1 MKVLSMSSVGAA
13 LLASAGLSASAAPDA
28 NPDVAQPDANSPAVD
43 DAARQ
48 ADLNVRELPA
58 PTNVKQLKMRSAAP
72 AQPAK
77 KPDAKSSKKKLAQAA
92 DDAAGGD
99 DKAAAA
105 PAPDAAPTESTSTSF
120 KPIPTTLRDLRER
133 VSFTIN
139 AGLQVDTAADNGS
152 AMRGGAF
159 LTNDFAGTRPWIVGD
174 AVVGARDL
182 IVPSLGAYFLSSFQ
196 FDVSDSLATRTATVS
211 PFDASDLALAIKA
224 GYAEYGRDDRK
235 PDASGPWIR
244 AGRQARMDGGA
255 LFAYFDGA
263 TVGYRT
269 KALSLSAFA
278 GQRVALYVETERG
291 IEYGATATLDLKAMK
306 TAPVKIA
313 LDYMGLAIDVL
324 GDGRNRSLF
333 VATGS
338 TELGKKGKLE
348 VFTRFVDSGF
358 KAGMDDPA
366 LGLKEGFTL
375 GRAGARF
382 KYNVTNDLL
391 FMADA
396 EERLGGDLA
405 YDLTAPSAAD
415 VVQVAQKLG
424 VGLSAPVDATRVG
437 ARIDYRKKETEI
449 LVFGGTEQASGT
461 PTLTDQRGWVEAG
474 AALAGS
480 PVGSRGAGVWATLQY
495 KYRQF
500 LNGGHVNDQMGSTFG
515 DSSTSG
521 VDQMHEISG
530 DATLRS
536 GGTGMRWRF
545 NGGVFYRIYDFSS
558 PYRDVTNEGRGGG
571 RADLQL
577 WIQRDLRLDVGA
589 ELAQASPVLARELGL
604 MSSVRATLE
613 ARW

>member
-1 MKVLSMSSVGAA
+1 MKRASILLPIVSSLV
-13 LLASAGLSASAAPDA
+13 
-28 NPDVAQPDANSPAVD
+28 VASPAYAD
-43 DAARQ
+43 P
-48 ADLNVRELPA
+48 DLNVRELPP
-58 PTNVKQLKMRSAAP
+58 PTNIKQLTMRPAPAAP
-72 AQPAK
+72 AKIDPK
-77 KPDAKSSKKKLAQAA
+77 KTSKKKLAQAA
-92 DDAAGGD
+92 DDAAAGGD
-99 DKAAAA
+99 EK
-105 PAPDAAPTESTSTSF
+105 PAPETSDTAQTSTSTSF

-133 VSFTIN
+133 VTFQIN
-139 AGLQVDTAADNGS
+139 AGMQIDTAADNGT

-174 AVVGARDL
+174 AVVGAHDL
-182 IVPSLGAYFLSSFQ
+182 ILPSLGGYFLSSFQ

-244 AGRQARMDGGA
+244 AGRQSRMDGGA

-263 TVGYRT
+263 TIGYRT
-269 KALSLSAFA
+269 KALSISAFA

-291 IEYGATATLDLKAMK
+291 IEYGATASLDLKAMK
-306 TAPVKIA
+306 SAPVKIA
-313 LDYMGLAIDVL
+313 LDYMGLAIDLL
-324 GDGRNRSLF
+324 GDARNRSLI
-333 VATGS
+333 VATAS
-338 TELGKKGKLE
+338 TELGKRGKLE
-348 VFTRFVDSGF
+348 AFARMVDSGF
-358 KAGMDDPA
+358 KADMDDPA
-366 LGLKEGFTL
+366 LGLKEGFQL

-382 KYNVTNDLL
+382 RFNLSNDLL
-391 FMADA
+391 FMADV

-415 VVQVAQKLG
+415 VVQVAQRLG
-424 VGLSAPVDATRVG
+424 VGLAAPVDATRVG
-437 ARIDYRKKETEI
+437 ARLDYRRKETEI

-461 PTLTDQRGWVEAG
+461 PTLTDQRGWIEGG

-480 PVGSRGAGVWATLQY
+480 PVGSRGSGVWATVQY

-500 LNGGHVNDQMGSTFG
+500 LNGGHDNDQMGSVFG

-521 VDQMHEISG
+521 IDQMHEIAG

-558 PYRDVTNEGRGGG
+558 PYRDVKNEGRGGG

-577 WIQRDLRLDVGA
+577 WVQRDLRLDLGG

-604 MSSVRATLE
+604 MSSIRATLE